1 MVWNVKVYGLWFKA
15 NASKVKELNGYRVNW
30 I

>member
-1 MVWNVKVYGLWFKA
+1 MLRFMVYGLCFKA
-15 NASKVKELNGYRVNW
+15 NASKVKELNGYRVNC